1 MHKEAILDF
10 DKVIKI
16 NPKFAEAYQN
26 RAISKAMLNLN
37 AINDFDQ
44 VVILSPDDPEGYY
57 NRAIYFINFKIKR
70 DYCSDL
76 KKAFSLGYDPSKEL
90 LTKYCKA

>member
-1 MHKEAILDF
+1 MT
-10 DKVIKI
+10 
-16 NPKFAEAYQN
+16 
-26 RAISKAMLNLN
+26 
-37 AINDFDQ
+37 
-44 VVILSPDDPEGYY
+44 PEGYY

-90 LTKYCKA
+90 LTKYCKT